1 MPIPDSPREVYNRNP
16 LSEVLVQ
23 LRFPT
28 ILRVSSETPADFQE
42 KIRNEYPLY
51 THEAGEPLIPGLPKE
66 ISDLIKA
73 LPAMPH
79 QAPHHTFMNEG
90 ESRFISLIQ
99 DSLAVTEKK
108 YTNWELF
115 RNAIRLAEDAFRD
128 IYAPQFYSRIGLR
141 YIDFIDKEYLGL
153 GNVRWSEL
161 LNEEFIGELGASDFA
176 DEVDGIATQSTI
188 RIPHI
193 QEGVVRIQHGLA
205 SPENSESVGYL
216 IDSDFSVTRRCNP
229 DDAFEALDA
238 LNNLGGRLFRWAI
251 KPRLRDA
258 LEPTSI

>member
-28 ILRVSSETPADFQE
+28 ILRVSSETPADFQD
-42 KIRNEYPLY
+42 KIRKEYPLY
-51 THEAGEPLIPGLPKE
+51 TPETGELSIPGLPKE
-66 ISDLIKA
+66 ISDMLKA
-73 LPAMPH
+73 LPVMPS
-79 QAPHHTFMNEG
+79 QVPHHTFMNED
-90 ESRFISLIQ
+90 ESRFISLSQ
-99 DSLAVTEKK
+99 DFLAVSEKK
-108 YTNWELF
+108 YTNWEIF
-115 RNAIRLAEDAFRD
+115 RNAIELAEDAFRG

-176 DEVDGIATQSTI
+176 DEVDGIVTESTI
-188 RIPHI
+188 RIPEI
-193 QEGVVRIQHGLA
+193 PEGIVRIQHGLA
-205 SPENSESVGYL
+205 SPGNSDRVGYL
-216 IDSDFSVTRRCNP
+216 IDSDFSVTWRCNP

-238 LNNLGGRLFRWAI
+238 FNNLGGRLFRWAI
-251 KPRLRDA
+251 KSKLRDA
-258 LEPTSI
+258 LEPTIT